1 MNLTVAGLL
10 AGIFVLL
17 ALATVAV
24 LASQRRARRRQKALT
39 SLLDHA
45 DQLESDL
52 KECRERLQR
61 AHAVMAETPDS
72 PAAGEREA
80 RSALDSG
87 LRAVLQQ
94 RLWIRDEA
102 PSATQAELDDA
113 VDALARARR
122 QIEPGLRALDEA
134 QHALDT
140 AVREHIHPDLAR

>member
-1 MNLTVAGLL
+1 MAGFL
-10 AGIFVLL
+10 AGTFVLL
-17 ALATVAV
+17 AAAAIVV
-24 LASQRRARRRQKALT
+24 LAAQRRGRRRQRALT
-39 SLLDHA
+39 ELLDHA
-45 DQLESDL
+45 DQLETDL

-61 AHAVMAETPDS
+61 AHAVMAETPDA

-80 RSALDSG
+80 RKALDSG

-102 PSATQAELDDA
+102 PSASQAELDDA

-134 QHALDT
+134 QHALDS
-140 AVREHIHPDLAR
+140 AVREHIHPDLGR